1 MSSFA
6 RIGVVLAL
14 AAAAALFLA
23 PPNGAQKPS
32 ESDSS
37 FGVRRFVRPEQPNIA
52 GMRERWAASDLV
64 ILGRV
69 VDERAE
75 LAADKSTVWTHY
87 TLEVLQV
94 FKHAGSGPEPKS
106 LAITVEGGNVADGE
120 NVLSV
125 VNEVF
130 PALPW
135 VREHVFFLRQN
146 EDGSYRPLG
155 GAQGVFRHD
164 AQGLMRCHLPKP
176 SWDFLCRSRDGSKW
190 EDLIKDIKT
199 KY

>member
-1 MSSFA
+1 MTTFL
-6 RIGVVLAL
+6 RIGGRLAL
-14 AAAAALFLA
+14 AAVSVLLPASA
-23 PPNGAQKPS
+23 PAQKPS

-69 VDERAE
+69 VDERPE
-75 LAADKSTVWTHY
+75 LSADRSTVWTHY

-106 LAITVEGGNVADGE
+106 LNITVEGGDVADDE
-120 NVLSV
+120 RVLSV

-130 PALPW
+130 PPLPW
-135 VREHVFFLRQN
+135 VREHVFFSRQN
-146 EDGSYRPLG
+146 DDGSYQLLG
-155 GAQGVFRHD
+155 GAQGVFRRD
-164 AQGLMRCHLPKP
+164 EQDRMRCHLPKP
-176 SWDFLCRSRDGSKW
+176 AWDFLCRSRDGTKW
-190 EDLIKDIKT
+190 EDLIKDMQT